1 MLSRISKRSFLKNC
15 KVKHDCKQE
24 RPDIIFD
31 WPKHLLLS
39 TMCLP
44 FQKIWEKSSSPND
57 LLPEYTG
64 LVLVFLEFF
73 NIDNCVFS
81 TNWRKF
87 STKINLY
94 CFAIHFIVG
103 YMHKNVNSGS
113 RVCFPS
119 PSGERSVRIRE
130 VEGSIPFKSTITR
143 RYELFFVVRNV
154 FALAI
159 RIEHTWLWVCSFSL
173 PLSLL

>member
-1 MLSRISKRSFLKNC
+1 MIANRSVLILFSIDRNIYC
-15 KVKHDCKQE
+15 
-24 RPDIIFD
+24 
-31 WPKHLLLS
+31 
-39 TMCLP
+39 CLP
-44 FQKIWEKSSSPND
+44 CVYHFKKFEKNHHRQTIYYQNIP
-57 LLPEYTG
+57 
-64 LVLVFLEFF
+64 VLYWFF
-73 NIDNCVFS
+73 SNFSILIIAFFS

-103 YMHKNVNSGS
+103 YMHKNANSGS

-159 RIEHTWLWVCSFSL
+159 RIEHT
-173 PLSLL
+173 

>member
-1 MLSRISKRSFLKNC
+1 MIANRSVLILFSIDRNIYC
-15 KVKHDCKQE
+15 
-24 RPDIIFD
+24 
-31 WPKHLLLS
+31 
-39 TMCLP
+39 CLP
-44 FQKIWEKSSSPND
+44 CVYHFKKFEKNHHRQTIYYQNIP
-57 LLPEYTG
+57 
-64 LVLVFLEFF
+64 VLYWFF
-73 NIDNCVFS
+73 SNFS
-81 TNWRKF
+81 IF

-159 RIEHTWLWVCSFSL
+159 RIEHT
-173 PLSLL
+173 